1 MTSTVRISTWRVLGV
16 AGVQAAITLG
26 WVLYALYL
34 PQLLESLGLAAEW
47 AATLLLIEHGLEM
60 VIEPVVGRMSDRAQR
75 NLGTRYPWIV
85 AGALAAATCFIG
97 FPLVVLWGG
106 VAPWLL
112 IVVALAWASA
122 MAVFRSPVMSLL
134 ATAAPP
140 LQLPLAAAALTL
152 AQQVIGALR
161 FTAFGLILSLGP
173 GFAFTL
179 GSVVLLGAIAFLR
192 WAIPPQPDAP
202 VEELEG
208 VSPPSLQL
216 REILLIIGVALSL
229 ACSVRFSFGTLG
241 PALGAVFTPD
251 QKNLGMT
258 AFGFTIA
265 LAALP
270 VGYLATCWGNGVT
283 MMRGAIAVALGL
295 LTLAFFPQGVVVVI
309 TLAIVGIALSGV
321 LNGAIPFVLNLV
333 PGEDK
338 GFGLGIYFGALGGG
352 FNFFNLFTQSLG
364 TTAMVQGI
372 AGAIA
377 LSLLAVC
384 VGSSP
389 GKAMQTDVG

>member
-47 AATLLLIEHGLEM
+47 AARLLLIEHGLEM
-60 VIEPVVGRMSDRAQR
+60 IIEPIVGRMSDRAQR

-85 AGALAAATCFIG
+85 AGALGAATCFIG

-140 LQLPLAAAALTL
+140 LQLPLAAGALTL

-192 WAIPPQPDAP
+192 WAIPPQPDA
-202 VEELEG
+202 
-208 VSPPSLQL
+208 SPDEIEPSPHTLQPL
-216 REILLIIGVALSL
+216 QIVLIIGLALSL

-270 VGYLATCWGNGVT
+270 VGYLATRWGNGVT

-295 LTLAFFPQGVVVVI
+295 LALAFLPQGAVVVI
-309 TLAIVGIALSGV
+309 ALGAVGVALSGV
-321 LNGAIPFVLNLV
+321 LNGAVPFVLNLV
-333 PGEDK
+333 PGEEK

-352 FNFFNLFTQSLG
+352 FNFFSILTQSLG
-364 TTAMVQGI
+364 TTAQVQGI

-384 VGSSP
+384 VGMSQ
-389 GKAMQTDVG
+389 GKETAAS

>member
-1 MTSTVRISTWRVLGV
+1 MVSTVRISTWRVLGV

-85 AGALAAATCFIG
+85 AGALGAATCFIG

-106 VAPWLL
+106 FAPWLL
-112 IVVALAWASA
+112 IVVALAWAAA

-140 LQLPLAAAALTL
+140 LQLPIAASALTL
-152 AQQVIGALR
+152 AQQLIGALR

-202 VEELEG
+202 RDPLED
-208 VSPPSLQL
+208 SPHPLQIQQ
-216 REILLIIGVALSL
+216 ILLIIGLALTL

-241 PALGAVFTPD
+241 PALGAIFTPD
-251 QKNLGMT
+251 QKNLGMM

-270 VGYLATCWGNGVT
+270 VGYLATYWGNSVT

-295 LTLAFFPQGVVVVI
+295 LTLAFLPQGAIMII
-309 TLAIVGIALSGV
+309 TLGLVGVALSGV
-321 LNGAIPFVLNLV
+321 LNGAVPFVLNLV

-352 FNFFNLFTQSLG
+352 FNFFGILTQSLG

-384 VGSSP
+384 VGISQ
-389 GKAMQTDVG
+389 GKVTATG